1 MVDVRH
7 HICFPTLIHE
17 FRFEQSL
24 DKQKEMINYV
34 KDFDAKGGYKR
45 DIL

>member
-1 MVDVRH
+1 MEHSFMVDVRH

-24 DKQKEMINYV
+24 DKQKEMLPNIEHAE
-34 KDFDAKGGYKR
+34 F
-45 DIL
+45 I